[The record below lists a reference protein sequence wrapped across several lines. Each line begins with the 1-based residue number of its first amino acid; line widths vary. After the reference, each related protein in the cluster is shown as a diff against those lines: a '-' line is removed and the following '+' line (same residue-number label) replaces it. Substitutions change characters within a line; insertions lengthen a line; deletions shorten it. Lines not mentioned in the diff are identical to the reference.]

1 MLTTNVNTSPGGQTV
16 FSNTSVCTT
25 LHAPAWTS
33 NVNTVMQALEAPVAH
48 FDVDADTEGCLN
60 SRGTILNLFAL
71 KKQFQSYL
79 A

>member
-33 NVNTVMQALEAPVAH
+33 NVNTVMQALEARVAH
-48 FDVDADTEGCLN
+48 FDVDADTEDLN
-60 SRGTILNLFAL
+60 SRSATIKLLAL
-71 KKQFQSYL
+71 KNNFRANL